1 MSSLRCQTRENTL
14 ISLVCSPLSAVPVTM
29 TLLTV
34 GLSPV
39 QAAEQ
44 TIHERMF
51 HSRAIEAVVWAM
63 PLLNFKGF
71 RDGHA
76 SVGVGYNDI
85 AYTVC
90 TTSCS
95 NVGGKAGWGCC
106 AVSVAGTVAPG
117 ALSGWVLCVAASAPR
132 TAPGEQTISIAV
144 ITITVE

>member
-14 ISLVCSPLSAVPVTM
+14 KSQVCSPLSAVLVTM

-85 AYTVC
+85 AYHSKVQDWKFQTATPNN
-90 TTSCS
+90 TTPYV
-95 NVGGKAGWGCC
+95 NFYWNIKDGPIV
-106 AVSVAGTVAPG
+106 VEIHPHPG
-117 ALSGWVLCVAASAPR
+117 R
-132 TAPGEQTISIAV
+132 QTHS
-144 ITITVE
+144 